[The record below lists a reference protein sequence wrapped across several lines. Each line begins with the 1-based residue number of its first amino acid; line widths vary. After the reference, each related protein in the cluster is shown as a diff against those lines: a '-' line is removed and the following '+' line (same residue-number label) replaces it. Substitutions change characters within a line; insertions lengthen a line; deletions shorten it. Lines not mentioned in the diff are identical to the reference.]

1 MIPTQYKAKLPRQLS
16 YPIGAQALSMA
27 LVGAPH
33 AESFS
38 VFFHER
44 PVEPASR
51 FRQVLAQKSPY
62 LLLMAKYRTEK
73 NPGYAGAQFMID
85 RGWYGEK
92 WELTVY
98 SVLRELRHQANCL
111 LRDPGLPLV
120 VQWLR
125 SSEQAGWL
133 SRDQRIELLFH
144 PAEETLSIQESSGV

>member
-38 VFFHER
+38 VFFHKR
-44 PVEPASR
+44 PVEPASW
-51 FRQVLAQKSPY
+51 FRQVLAQNHPY
-62 LLLMAKYRTEK
+62 LILMAEYRADK
-73 NPGYAGAQFMID
+73 SPGYAGAQFMID
-85 RGWYGEK
+85 RGWYEKK

-98 SVLRELRHQANCL
+98 PVLRELRHQANCL
-111 LRDPGLPLV
+111 LRDRGLPLV

-144 PAEETLSIQESSGV
+144 PAEETLSVQESSGV